1 MCELNQFYNKRTNM
15 VRIGVIAGL
24 AMAASAAEWMHAL
37 GPLDGGIRVRRR
49 NPYTLHGMGPL
60 EPRQHRRARMG
71 KLSAIGGMNYGIRD
85 SVGEYDGHGNGGVYG
100 EIYDLGEAAQLKQL
114 KAGYGGYGA
123 RTGKV
128 LHRYSGQ
135 RHYGRGKE
143 YDRLNGFT
151 DRATV

>member
-1 MCELNQFYNKRTNM
+1 M

-37 GPLDGGIRVRRR
+37 GPLDGSFRVRRR
-49 NPYTLHGMGPL
+49 SPYALSGMGPL
-60 EPRQHRRARMG
+60 EPRKHRRARMG

-128 LHRYSGQ
+128 LYKYGGQ